1 MMFLSYTNKAVA
13 VEYNEPQSIGEV
25 IREMMTHYVEPFSRG
40 YFEGLEESARKECDN
55 E

>member
-1 MMFLSYTNKAVA
+1 MNNFTNLTGEK
-13 VEYNEPQSIGEV
+13 EYNEPQSIGEV